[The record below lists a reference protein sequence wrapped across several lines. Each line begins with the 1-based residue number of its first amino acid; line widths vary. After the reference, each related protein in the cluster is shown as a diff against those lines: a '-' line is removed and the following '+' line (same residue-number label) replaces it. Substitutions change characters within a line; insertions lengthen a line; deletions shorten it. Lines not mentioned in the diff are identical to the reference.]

1 MLYIL
6 SVMYALMPTSVCGGA
21 SECERHTVVAPL
33 VRPYRVGPLCALAFC
48 FGSHL
53 CLSYQ
58 HFGGPYTR
66 MLSSSSRLTAPVGV
80 RTLVASAIADPLVVL
95 FPPGAIHD
103 EIVRVSG

>member
-1 MLYIL
+1 MDCR
-6 SVMYALMPTSVCGGA
+6 AGA
-21 SECERHTVVAPL
+21 SVESLYKHL
-33 VRPYRVGPLCALAFC
+33 RPSMAQRLAQETC
-48 FGSHL
+48 R
-53 CLSYQ
+53 
-58 HFGGPYTR
+58 PYTR